1 MFDRKPA
8 PCSVVGPLLGP
19 LLALSLG
26 SCATMMCGS
35 ESAIT
40 VTSTPPGAVVTTSTG
55 LEAEAPCTLSLP
67 NGAEV
72 AITAQHEAH
81 PGDVR
86 TVQSVPDLSRWYAGN
101 LVMIGGAAGMVS
113 DMANP
118 CAYVHKD
125 DVHFDFSV
133 PEDELAKQASIKAEK
148 DRLRRASSGGTL
160 R

>member
-1 MFDRKPA
+1 MFAPFQRLLAAA
-8 PCSVVGPLLGP
+8 PCLV
-19 LLALSLG
+19 LAPFMG
-26 SCATMMCGS
+26 SCASMMCGT

-40 VTSTPPGAVVTTSTG
+40 VTSTPPGAKVTTSTG

-72 AITAQHEAH
+72 AITAEHKEH

-86 TVQSVPDLSRWYAGN
+86 TVQSVPDLSRWYVGN

-118 CAYVHKD
+118 TNYVHKH

-133 PEDELAKQASIKAEK
+133 PVDELVRRERAKAEK
-148 DRLRRASSGGTL
+148 ARQRRASSGGTL